1 MIHADKSISEPE
13 AGNQDNPLDLTSE
26 ADENGNENETT
37 AFRISPRQNARHS
50 VSVTPAVSK
59 ENSPD
64 EIEQANKSSPVA
76 SPSDLKNKRN
86 AEAFSAEKSRQHSL
100 TSSARFELV
109 RKQRRQAR
117 EKIHEACGKAR
128 KVKERAR
135 KDAAAAQACLV
146 DDDDDGDA
154 LLGSPEPYVL
164 VERSEAP
171 DEFVD
176 FTTSLQVAAKV
187 SSKSGG
193 VFQVW
198 HRKIGAVGQE
208 EAVADEE
215 LEGRGHGVDGTC
227 CLRLRRCRRVM
238 DTIDFRG

>member
-1 MIHADKSISEPE
+1 MIHADKSRSEPE

-64 EIEQANKSSPVA
+64 DIEQANNSSSVA

-86 AEAFSAEKSRQHSL
+86 AEAFSAKKSRQHSL

-117 EKIHEACGKAR
+117 EKIHAACGKAR
-128 KVKERAR
+128 KVKEGAR
-135 KDAAAAQACLV
+135 RDAAAAQACL
-146 DDDDDGDA
+146 DDDDDDDDSDA
-154 LLGSPEPYVL
+154 LLGSREPYVL
-164 VERSEAP
+164 AERSEAP

-187 SSKSGG
+187 SSKSGIEKSALLG
-193 VFQVW
+193 KKRLSPMKNWKGKDMELTGRAAYVFVV
-198 HRKIGAVGQE
+198 VGE
-208 EAVADEE
+208 
-215 LEGRGHGVDGTC
+215 
-227 CLRLRRCRRVM
+227 
-238 DTIDFRG
+238 